1 MGAIRMKT
9 RLSALPIDGQACV
22 STLDPACPMRRRLLD
37 LGFTQG
43 AQARCL
49 YQSPWGDPRAYWVR
63 GAVVALR
70 NADAAQI
77 WLGEGE
83 GS

>member
-43 AQARCL
+43 AQ
-49 YQSPWGDPRAYWVR
+49 SPWGDPRAYWVR

-77 WLGEGE
+77 WLGEDE